1 MSLYPAFRVQYLAS
15 CIQYPKH
22 QLITMIS
29 VEEAKAIIEKEITP
43 LTPVKKNLQEAAGK
57 LLAEDIYA
65 AIDIPA
71 FPQSSMDGYAFSF
84 DAWKENNKLVVNG
97 VIAAGHDKD
106 IPLKR
111 GDAVRIFTGAAVPS
125 GADTVVMQEKTKI
138 INGVL
143 IIEDESLNAGTNVRP
158 MGSEIRAGE
167 RALSKLSFLSP
178 AAIGFLAGLGI
189 KEVTVYPTP
198 SVSIIV
204 TGNELQ
210 EPGNPLQYGQVYES
224 NSFAL
229 SAALRQLG
237 INEIEII
244 HADDKLEELT
254 AVLNSCL
261 QKTDLVLLTGGV
273 SVGDYD
279 FVLQAANNCGVKQL
293 FHKVKQRPGKPLY
306 LGKKEEKVVF
316 GLPGNPSSVLSCFYQ
331 YVITAIGKMSNQ
343 RVALEIK
350 RVPLSNSFKKASGLT
365 HFLKGYYDGDSV
377 TLLNAQESYRLS
389 SFARANCLVQINE
402 EVTAYPVGEL
412 VEIHLLP
419 V

>member
-1 MSLYPAFRVQYLAS
+1 
-15 CIQYPKH
+15 
-22 QLITMIS
+22 MIS

-65 AIDIPA
+65 TIDIPA
-71 FPQSSMDGYAFSF
+71 YPQSSMDGYAFSF
-84 DAWKENNKLVVNG
+84 NAWKENNKLTVNG
-97 VIAAGHDKD
+97 EIAAGHGRDT
-106 IPLKR
+106 PLKTS
-111 GDAVRIFTGAAVPS
+111 DAVRIFTGAAVPS

-138 INGVL
+138 ISGVL
-143 IIEDESLNAGTNVRP
+143 IIEDENLAPGTNVRP

-167 RALSKLSFLSP
+167 KALFKTSFLSP
-178 AAIGFLAGLGI
+178 AAIGFLAGIGI
-189 KEVTVYPTP
+189 TELAVYPKPT
-198 SVSIIV
+198 VSIIV

-210 EPGNPLQYGQVYES
+210 KPGNPLQYGQVYES

-229 SAALRQLG
+229 TAALQQIG
-237 INEIEII
+237 ISAIDVI
-244 HADDKLEELT
+244 HADDKLEVLT
-254 AVLNSCL
+254 AILNNCL
-261 QKTDLVLLTGGV
+261 QKTDLVLLTGGI

-306 LGKKEEKVVF
+306 LGKKDDKVVF

-331 YVITAIGKMSNQ
+331 YVLTAIGKMSNQ
-343 RVALEIK
+343 RIALEIK
-350 RVPLSNSFKKASGLT
+350 RVPLSNSFKKAAGLT

-402 EVTAYPVGEL
+402 DVTAYPVGEL
-412 VEIHLLP
+412 VDIHLLP
-419 V
+419 A

>member
-1 MSLYPAFRVQYLAS
+1 MPFEGLATFYL
-15 CIQYPKH
+15 
-22 QLITMIS
+22 QLLSMIS
-29 VEEAKAIIEKEITP
+29 VQEAKAIIEKEIPP
-43 LTPVKKNLQEAAGK
+43 LSPVKKNLQDAAGK
-57 LLAEDIYA
+57 LLAEDLYA
-65 AIDIPA
+65 ALDIPA
-71 FPQSSMDGYAFSF
+71 YPQSSMDGYAFSF
-84 DAWKENNKLVVNG
+84 NAWKENNKLTVKG
-97 VIAAGHDKD
+97 EIAAGHDRD
-106 IPLKR
+106 IPLKN

-138 INGVL
+138 DDGVL
-143 IIEDESLNAGTNVRP
+143 NIEDENLALGANVRP
-158 MGSEIRAGE
+158 RGSEIRAGE
-167 RALSKLSFLSP
+167 RALAKLSFLSP

-189 KEVTVYPTP
+189 KELTVYPKP

-210 EPGNPLQYGQVYES
+210 KPGDPLQYGQVYES

-229 SAALRQLG
+229 TAALHQIG
-237 INEIEII
+237 ISAIDII
-244 HADDKLEELT
+244 HADDNLEELT
-254 AVLNSCL
+254 AILNNCL
-261 QKTDLVLLTGGV
+261 KKTDLVLLTGGV

-279 FVLQAANNCGVKQL
+279 FVLRAANSCGVEQL

-306 LGKKEEKVVF
+306 LGKKDEKVVF

-331 YVITAIGKMSNQ
+331 YVITAIGNMSNQ
-343 RVALEIK
+343 RVRLETK
-350 RVPLSNSFKKASGLT
+350 RVPLSNSFKKAAGLT

-402 EVTAYPVGEL
+402 EVTAHPVGEL

-419 V
+419 S

>member
-1 MSLYPAFRVQYLAS
+1 
-15 CIQYPKH
+15 
-22 QLITMIS
+22 MIS
-29 VEEAKAIIEKEITP
+29 VEEAKAIIEKEIAP
-43 LTPVKKNLQEAAGK
+43 LSPVKKSLDEAAGK

-84 DAWKENNKLVVNG
+84 DAWKDNNQLAVNG
-97 VIAAGHDKD
+97 EIAAGNDKD

-143 IIEDESLNAGTNVRP
+143 VIEDENLTPGTNVRP
-158 MGSEIRAGE
+158 KGSEIRAGE
-167 RALSKLSFLSP
+167 RGLAKASFLSP

-189 KEVTVYPTP
+189 TEITVYPKP
-198 SVSIIV
+198 SVCIIV

-210 EPGNPLQYGQVYES
+210 KPGNPLKYGQVYES

-229 SAALRQLG
+229 TAALQQIG
-237 INEIEII
+237 ISTINIVY
-244 HADDKLEELT
+244 ADDKLEELT
-254 AVLNSCL
+254 AILNSCF
-261 QKTDLVLLTGGV
+261 QKSDLILLTGGI

-279 FVLQAANNCGVKQL
+279 FVLQASINCGVKQL

-306 LGKKEEKVVF
+306 LGKKEDKVVF

-331 YVITAIGKMSNQ
+331 YVMPAIGKMSNQ

-350 RVPLSNSFKKASGLT
+350 RVPLSTSFKKATGLT

-419 V
+419 A